1 MTTEFTMY
9 SGLHTIG
16 GVIFSLTYGKERLLF
31 EFGTS
36 YDPACDIYDRYVE
49 ARKTNKNR
57 DAIKIGAAPR
67 IDGIYRKEDCEGL
80 ELISAEESEF
90 HTTVFISHLHLDHMS
105 CIGMLDKSVDVYMN
119 PSAQLLLHALE
130 DTGEGVGFRFENVH
144 NFETEVPVHV
154 GPFIITP
161 IIAKSSSFKDFSF
174 LIQTPD
180 GTIHYTGDLILHHT
194 ECENTWH
201 EMELV
206 KQAKPDILLC
216 DTTAF
221 MDSVLS
227 LMIPDCDPKKIK
239 PSKEIPEPM
248 ISEKEMHQQMDDT
261 LKAQKGLCVFN
272 FYQREML
279 LADWFIKHSEQAG
292 RICAF
297 EPDTA
302 YMVYKFFKIK
312 PNVYIPDSFRYTEE
326 CAKPWFKELL
336 KNCRIITLDMI
347 KKEPSHYVIQN
358 SYRHILELF
367 SLPDTDA
374 AYLHAEGTPIGKFD
388 PAYENMHKI
397 IRKTNFNYIT
407 FFCSTYFGHGY
418 PCMVKYYVDEIDP
431 PILIPCHSYNP
442 ERLLPKNGIQFLP
455 ELNQT
460 YLFENGKL
468 KKKIVE

>member
-16 GVIFSLTYGKERLLF
+16 GVIFSLTYEKERLLF

-49 ARKTNKNR
+49 VRKKNRIR
-57 DAIKIGAAPR
+57 DAIKIGATPR
-67 IDGIYRKEDCEGL
+67 IDGIYSKKDCDGMGL
-80 ELISAEESEF
+80 LSAEESDL
-90 HTTVFISHLHLDHMS
+90 HTTVFVSHLHLDHMS

-119 PSAQLLLHALE
+119 PSAQYLLRALE
-130 DTGEGVGFRFENVH
+130 ETGEGVGYQFENVH
-144 NFETEVPVHV
+144 DFEVEKPIQIGAFT
-154 GPFIITP
+154 ITP
-161 IIAKSSSFKDFSF
+161 ILAKSSSFKDFSF
-174 LIQTPD
+174 LIKTPD
-180 GTIHYTGDLILHHT
+180 GTIHYTGDLILHHL
-194 ECENTWH
+194 ESENTWH

-216 DTTAF
+216 DATAF

-227 LMIPDCDPKKIK
+227 LMIPDCDAKKIK
-239 PSKEIPEPM
+239 ASKEIPTPM
-248 ISEKEMHQQMDDT
+248 ISEKEMHQQMHDT
-261 LKAQKGLCVFN
+261 LSQQKGLCVFN

-279 LADWFIKHSEQAG
+279 LADWFIKHSEQLG

-302 YMVYKFFKIK
+302 YMVYKFFHIK
-312 PNVYIPDSFRYTEE
+312 PNVYIPDSFRYTENHE
-326 CAKPWFKELL
+326 KPWFKELL
-336 KNCRIITLDMI
+336 QNSQVITLEMI
-347 KKEPSHYVIQN
+347 KKDPSHYLIQN

-374 AYLHAEGTPIGKFD
+374 TYLHAEGTPIGKFD
-388 PAYENMHKI
+388 PAYDNLHKI
-397 IRKTNFNYIT
+397 LKKTNFNYTT

-418 PCMVKYYVDEIDP
+418 PCMVKYFVDEIDP

-442 ERLLPKNGIQFLP
+442 ERLLPNNGIQFLP

-460 YLFENGKL
+460 YLFKNGKL
-468 KKKIVE
+468 IKK